1 MTSRPAHFE
10 GLLKFLRRKGRSQ
23 EDAEDL
29 IQEAMLR
36 LHVYGRAAPV
46 ANEKAFLRHAVHNL
60 SIDQH
65 RRDRL
70 DLRREVPI
78 EDLNALDPLVAPES
92 TPEANLEAEQRLS
105 HIRAVLDAVSLRTRE
120 IYFAN
125 RAGYS
130 YAEIAD
136 HMGISHIT
144 IKRHIARALLAIMEH
159 GKTEDDGIP
168 NHAAE

>member
-1 MTSRPAHFE
+1 MASRPAHFE
-10 GLLKFLRRKGRSQ
+10 GLLKFLRRKGRSH

-36 LHVYGRAAPV
+36 LHVYGRTV
-46 ANEKAFLRHAVHNL
+46 AVGNEEAFLRHAVHNL
-60 SIDQH
+60 SVDQH

-70 DLRREVPI
+70 DLQREVPI
-78 EDLNALDPLVAPES
+78 EDINARSPLIAPES
-92 TPEANLEAEQRLS
+92 TPEDTLEAQQRLS
-105 HIRAVLDAVSLRTRE
+105 HIRGVLDAVSLRTRE
-120 IYFAN
+120 IYFAH

-130 YAEIAD
+130 YSEIAD

-159 GKTEDDGIP
+159 GETDQNGFANRTSE
-168 NHAAE
+168 